1 MVLGVSEA
9 LVQTY
14 VPGGGG
20 WSDAVFF
27 LLIFA
32 TLVFRSF
39 RGAR

>member
-1 MVLGVSEA
+1 MILGVSEA

-27 LLIFA
+27 LMIFG
-32 TLVFRSF
+32 TLVLRSF